1 MSKTCVIGGGLTGLV
16 RAWRSHQ
23 SGNDV
28 TLLEASEN
36 IGGVLQSRREAGYLL
51 DYGANTLSLRSREV
65 SKLLDEI
72 GILEKA
78 IDANPEA
85 NLRFIVR
92 GGQLISLPHSPASFF
107 EQFFPLSLG
116 KDSSPA

>member
-1 MSKTCVIGGGLTGLV
+1 MRNTCVIGGGLTGLV
-16 RAWRSHQ
+16 RALRSHQ
-23 SGNDV
+23 SGNKI
-28 TLLEASEN
+28 TLLESSEK
-36 IGGVLQSRREAGYLL
+36 IGGVLQSRKAEGYLL

-72 GILEKA
+72 GILENA

-92 GGQLISLPHSPASFF
+92 DGQLVSLPYSPASF
-107 EQFFPLSLG
+107 LS
-116 KDSSPA
+116 SSFLSPWERFVSF

>member
-1 MSKTCVIGGGLTGLV
+1 MSSTCIFGGGLTGLV

-23 SGNDV
+23 SGNRV
-28 TLLEASEN
+28 TLYESSEN
-36 IGGVLQSRREAGYLL
+36 IGGVLQSRRMEGYLL
-51 DYGANTLSLRSREV
+51 DYGANTLSLRSRQV

-72 GILEKA
+72 GILGKA

-92 GGQLISLPHSPASFF
+92 DGRLISLPHSPASFLCSSFLSPF
-107 EQFFPLSLG
+107 E
-116 KDSSPA
+116 

>member
-1 MSKTCVIGGGLTGLV
+1 MSSTCVIGGGLTGLV
-16 RAWRSHQ
+16 SACRSLQ
-23 SGNDV
+23 SGSEI

-36 IGGVLQSRREAGYLL
+36 TGGVLQSRREEGYLL

-92 GGQLISLPHSPASFF
+92 DGRLISLPHSPASF
-107 EQFFPLSLG
+107 LS
-116 KDSSPA
+116 SSFLSPRL